1 MIVLCRLGT
10 MHENYR
16 VKLTASLIAQP
27 DTWSHMSSLE
37 RSGFVRVRCG
47 KRVRHGKVMFFYLL
61 PHGLTQTNPR
71 DDGHSEQT
79 FLPLPCPKKRTSLL
93 HRMQKRVCQTSRIS
107 KHSVFMTQSVN
118 NTRMMN
124 CICWDSEVSNQQ
136 TLCYPIMPLELLA
149 EFLFSSALGAK
160 KAVTCG

>member
-16 VKLTASLIAQP
+16 VKLTASLNAQP

-47 KRVRHGKVMFFYLL
+47 KRVRHEKVMFFTCSLMDWHK
-61 PHGLTQTNPR
+61 PTRETTSIQSR
-71 DDGHSEQT
+71 HSS
-79 FLPLPCPKKRTSLL
+79 LSLCPKKRTSLL

-118 NTRMMN
+118 NTLMMN

-136 TLCYPIMPLELLA
+136 TLCYPIMPLEL
-149 EFLFSSALGAK
+149 
-160 KAVTCG
+160 